1 MNQDA
6 KTSRNQW
13 YYPQESSLTS
23 LFFWKTLWNVWCL
36 REKISWWSMSVND
49 ISFLASQQIFQHLPK
64 EDLTCHQTCTN
75 GFMNNISI
83 INSTIMWKP
92 LVKHSWIY
100 QSFRMTAINLSN
112 LKLDLWGLIIGCQQK
127 RLRMR
132 YHFHPFILKIFY
144 HSLHVENL
152 SKGDIR
158 DASLKIYEISLQIKS
173 YFEVTSDILFEFISG
188 KLWNPWYHS
197 FSFSFHLHHSLGL
210 ETVYHS

>member
-1 MNQDA
+1 ML
-6 KTSRNQW
+6 S
-13 YYPQESSLTS
+13 Y
-23 LFFWKTLWNVWCL
+23 LFMIHSYISFRRPYNRDSKMK
-36 REKISWWSMSVND
+36 RSPKEKKSVND

-144 HSLHVENL
+144 HSFRHILYVIHEELIGFDNQR
-152 SKGDIR
+152 ICY
-158 DASLKIYEISLQIKS
+158 IY
-173 YFEVTSDILFEFISG
+173 FIINS
-188 KLWNPWYHS
+188 
-197 FSFSFHLHHSLGL
+197 
-210 ETVYHS
+210 